1 MLPFPPFE
9 LARPGSLR
17 ELLQRLEEPDARILA
32 GGTDLMPNLKH
43 RIEKPPVLVSLKGV
57 QELNG
62 IVENEDGI
70 TIGATTTL
78 SEVAAHPIVSERYP
92 ALRDACRTVGTST
105 VQEMGTLGGNLML
118 DTRCRYLNQPDG
130 WRTAIGGCLK
140 CEGNVCHVA
149 RTGSGCY
156 AAHSADTVPV
166 LWLMGARLR
175 IAALTHER
183 ELELPELYTTDGIRR
198 HTLRRGELLHSI
210 HLPRPRGFV
219 AHRKLR
225 TRGAIDYPL
234 LLTAVRR
241 EGNGA
246 SAVLS
251 ALGPQPILVQAAVAA
266 DLPEK
271 AWAAAKP
278 LNTHT
283 ASTSW
288 RKHMVRVE
296 VKRALESAV
305 TLALQ

>member
-1 MLPFPPFE
+1 MAAAFSGPRPRLANPACAAWWLPRFWRLFIVYR
-9 LARPGSLR
+9 LAVALGI
-17 ELLQRLEEPDARILA
+17 AR
-32 GGTDLMPNLKH
+32 
-43 RIEKPPVLVSLKGV
+43 
-57 QELNG
+57 
-62 IVENEDGI
+62 
-70 TIGATTTL
+70 
-78 SEVAAHPIVSERYP
+78 
-92 ALRDACRTVGTST
+92 
-105 VQEMGTLGGNLML
+105 
-118 DTRCRYLNQPDG
+118 
-130 WRTAIGGCLK
+130 
-140 CEGNVCHVA
+140 
-149 RTGSGCY
+149 
-156 AAHSADTVPV
+156 
-166 LWLMGARLR
+166 ARLR

-183 ELELPELYTTDGIRR
+183 EIELPELYTTDGIRR